1 MVLGLYIVYILY
13 LVFMYII
20 TLLGSKVIY
29 SIIYLVFRYIVT
41 YIYIYGFMVI
51 YSILICPN
59 YLFYIYI
66 YIYIYIFY
74 SKETKGHIKPW
85 HLE

>member
-41 YIYIYGFMVI
+41 YIYIYMG
-51 YSILICPN
+51 LW
-59 YLFYIYI
+59 LYIVY
-66 YIYIYIFY
+66 
-74 SKETKGHIKPW
+74 
-85 HLE
+85 